1 MSENRQRKGIG
12 IVRNF
17 CNTSFVNSKEVFLMI
32 VKVRSHTVY
41 QLKDG
46 RYKCEVWYIN
56 ENGETKRITRTAPS
70 KTAINKFVKDY
81 PNEEYY
87 PVCTLNEFFE
97 EVYKRILMDTAKNTN
112 YLKLVSIYNSQI
124 RPVFGDRR
132 MKSLKKAELISL
144 LEDMAK
150 KRCQGMVDDCYRLL
164 QKMFACYSEHK
175 KPIDNPMR
183 FISCP
188 KSRIEKKVK
197 RGYTPEELEKI
208 FDVADSINPGT
219 NRPKYMHGNAVK
231 LMLLTN
237 MKIGEALA
245 LTWADVDFKNGTITV
260 NKTSSEINLSEDGK
274 TDHSIK
280 FKPLSDKRIR
290 IIPITD
296 DIRSVLLALKRTNP
310 NSQFVISQRN
320 GEPVSKSYLL
330 RVMRECI
337 KEGCVRGA
345 FILK

>member
-1 MSENRQRKGIG
+1 
-12 IVRNF
+12 
-17 CNTSFVNSKEVFLMI
+17 MI

-46 RYKCEVWYIN
+46 RYKCEVWYID
-56 ENGETKRITRTAPS
+56 ENGETKRITRTDPS

-97 EVYKRILMDTAKNTN
+97 EVYKRILMDKAKNTN
-112 YLKLVSIYNSQI
+112 YLKFVSIYNSQI

-132 MKSLKKAELISL
+132 MKSLKKSELISL
-144 LEDMAK
+144 LEDMAE

-164 QKMFACYSEHK
+164 ERMFACYSKHK
-175 KPIDNPMR
+175 RPTDNPMR

-188 KSRIEKKVK
+188 KSRIEKKAK
-197 RGYTPEELEKI
+197 RGYTPEELERI
-208 FDVADSINPGT
+208 FAVADSINPET

-231 LMLLTN
+231 LMLLSE

-245 LTWADVDFKNGTITV
+245 LTWADVDFKNMTITV

-274 TDHSIK
+274 TVYSIK
-280 FKPLSDKRIR
+280 FKLLSNNRTR
-290 IIPITD
+290 LIPITSE
-296 DIRSVLLALKRTNP
+296 INSVLLSLRKLNP
-310 NSQFVISQRN
+310 TSQFIISQRN
-320 GEPVSKSYLL
+320 GEPVSKSYIS
-330 RVMRECI
+330 RVMRECV
-337 KEGCVRGA
+337 KEACG
-345 FILK
+345 